1 MISGEKPK
9 AKSMDREKKD
19 QLDLRRRSLNTCAI
33 ERTAEDRSAVT
44 CKLGDKQMTSLR
56 RIDNASHRLALAA
69 AAVAAT
75 TLVAGPASA
84 QAYPT
89 RPIKLIVPF
98 PAGGGPT

>member
-1 MISGEKPK
+1 
-9 AKSMDREKKD
+9 
-19 QLDLRRRSLNTCAI
+19 
-33 ERTAEDRSAVT
+33 
-44 CKLGDKQMTSLR
+44 MTSLR